1 MYIGMISGTSV
12 DGIDAALVDFSGVIP
27 KLIAHHSE
35 AIPAELK
42 TAALTFHASS
52 ENEIDRLGTADVQL
66 GRLFA
71 QAANNLLAKANIKAS
86 EVVAIGSHGQNVR
99 HRPTAEFPFT
109 LQIGDPNI
117 IAELTGITTVAD
129 FRRRDIAAGGQGA
142 PFAPLFHDQI
152 LRSKTHHRAI
162 VNIGGISNVS
172 LLSPTL
178 ALPRAVA
185 QGREQDPE
193 LPPLHEVRG
202 RAGVKILGFDTG
214 PGNGLLD
221 AWIKKHKNKE
231 YDQNGEWAATGK
243 IDQQLLEK
251 LLMDPYFEKPAPK
264 STGREYFNLAW
275 LNNFLTNENPADV
288 QATLVEL
295 TALTIIDAIK
305 KSGWQS
311 GELVICGGGTHNQY
325 LMQRIKDLAKEFTVI
340 TTDSLGIPADWI
352 EAMLF
357 AWLAKQTM
365 EQAKVDTRSITG
377 ARHPVILGGIYLK
390 N

>member
-12 DGIDAALVDFSGVIP
+12 DGIDAALVDFSGSTP
-27 KLIAHHSE
+27 KLIETHSE
-35 AIPAELK
+35 KIPAELK
-42 TAALTFHASS
+42 TAALTFHSS
-52 ENEIDRLGTADVQL
+52 GENELDRLGTADVQL
-66 GRLFA
+66 GRLFG
-71 QAANNLLAKANIKAS
+71 QATNNLLKKANIQAS
-86 EVVAIGSHGQNVR
+86 DVVAIGSHGQNIR
-99 HRPTAEFPFT
+99 HRPDAAYPFT

-129 FRRRDIAAGGQGA
+129 FRRRDIAAGGNGA
-142 PFAPLFHDQI
+142 PFAPLFHNEV
-152 LRSKTHHRAI
+152 LRSKTTNRAI

-172 LLSPTL
+172 LLAPTL

-185 QGREQDPE
+185 QGREQDPK

-202 RAGVKILGFDTG
+202 RAGVGVIGFDIG

-243 IDQQLLEK
+243 IDQELLDK
-251 LLMDPYFEKPAPK
+251 LLADPYFKKAAPK
-264 STGREYFNLAW
+264 STGREYFNLTW
-275 LNNFLTNENPADV
+275 LNNYLEQQAAVDV

-295 TALTIIDAIK
+295 TAQTIIDAVK
-305 KSGWQS
+305 KQDFKN
-311 GELVICGGGTHNQY
+311 GELVICGGGTHNKY
-325 LMQRIKDLAKEFTVI
+325 LMQRLAKLAPEFSVL
-340 TTDSLGIPADWI
+340 TTDDLDIPADWI

-365 EQAKVDTRSITG
+365 EHKQVDTCSVTG
-377 ARHPVILGGIYLK
+377 AKHPVILGGIYLK
-390 N
+390 